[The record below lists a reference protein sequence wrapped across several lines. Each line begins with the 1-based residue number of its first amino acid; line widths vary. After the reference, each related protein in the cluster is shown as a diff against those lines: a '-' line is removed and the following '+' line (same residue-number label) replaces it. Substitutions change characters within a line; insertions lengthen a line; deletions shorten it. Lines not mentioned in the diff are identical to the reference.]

1 MFASTATIAWND
13 LPIHLAFVP
22 LMQRTLGS
30 LVERQDEGLNV
41 RVGQKFSYVVGNDLL
56 NKNVSVTVPGQTE
69 PPRVESQVT
78 LVNGVPVVTY
88 DNTDEAGAYQVSIAT
103 NKPTNI
109 VFAAQSDPAESN
121 LTPFSA
127 DQLKSL
133 GEVADVIKWNGQGE
147 TLKPQLTTAR
157 VGRELWLPLLIAAL
171 VLATLETFMAQN
183 FTKSK

>member
-1 MFASTATIAWND
+1 LSTEFRSS
-13 LPIHLAFVP
+13 P
-22 LMQRTLGS
+22 
-30 LVERQDEGLNV
+30 
-41 RVGQKFSYVVGNDLL
+41 
-56 NKNVSVTVPGQTE
+56 
-69 PPRVESQVT
+69 
-78 LVNGVPVVTY
+78 
-88 DNTDEAGAYQVSIAT
+88 IAT